1 MFAFT
6 NRFKGDQLLT
16 NTLYKQLYSQVTDGY
31 NLNVIPIKK
40 MNSTIVITIDFTLL
54 QLINMVIYKFNYFK
68 FIFQFDLLMI

>member
-68 FIFQFDLLMI
+68 FIF